1 MNNLKQIIMNLT
13 LCIPSICCA
22 QNSDRGDLDARHY
35 KENSQL
41 QFSLAQD
48 PIANYPFQGDENV
61 LDVGCGDGKITAQI
75 AEKVPNGQVLGID
88 KSSSMI
94 ELAKLSFSQD
104 IQQNLKF
111 EMEDIQQLTTHDMFD
126 LITSFS
132 CLHWVDNQITALKK
146 IKDLLKPTG
155 KVIILTFPRCS
166 TFWDPIE
173 FVADSPKWKKYFM
186 KNPRPY
192 HFLNEDDYKRI
203 TTELGLKILH
213 IETSSHVAKFKEKK
227 GFEDYVRGWLPFLID
242 LPKSLHDQFLE
253 EIGNKSLE
261 FIPIDN
267 EGNVNHPYEKIF
279 IILEHSAST
288 RS

>member
-1 MNNLKQIIMNLT
+1 MNLT

-22 QNSDRGDLDARHY
+22 QSPEKGDLDAKHY

-48 PIANYPFQGDENV
+48 PIANYPFQGCETV

-75 AEKVPNGQVLGID
+75 AEKVPNGLVLGID
-88 KSSSMI
+88 KSPSMI
-94 ELAKLSFSQD
+94 ELATLSFSQN
-104 IQQNLKF
+104 IYPNLKF
-111 EMEDIQQLTTHDMFD
+111 DIKDIQNITSCDKFD

-132 CLHWVDNQITALKK
+132 CLHWVENQVIALRN
-146 IKDLLKPTG
+146 IKSLLNPAG

-173 FVADSPKWKKYFM
+173 CVADSPRWEKYFI
-186 KNPRPY
+186 NNSRPY
-192 HFLNEDDYKRI
+192 HFLNEEDYKKI
-203 TTELGLKILH
+203 SAELGLKILH
-213 IETSSHVAKFKEKK
+213 IETSCHIAKFKGKK

-253 EIGNKSLE
+253 EIGDKSLE
-261 FIPIDN
+261 FIPIDE
-267 EGNVNHPYEKIF
+267 EGYVNHPYEKIF
-279 IILEHSAST
+279 ILLEPSKI
-288 RS
+288 